1 MKVIVRVR
9 HYRKKHKMSQQFI
22 ADYCCVARETV
33 ANWESGHRLPNIVII
48 KMLADLFNISIEQ
61 LIGCKERYYVLASSL
76 YNEKLTDTSS
86 LSFVLRI
93 IKGIT
98 AVLIMIPLLISIPL
112 KTKENEERR
121 LYHDIVNNNVDLIL
135 QVNCGG
141 IVEEYTF
148 NRIDSK
154 EIKNI
159 TDQHNISEPNH
170 ENIECGYKVKIEN
183 NNTSSIMQAFVG
195 LETISL
201 RIFACTSDEMYKYEE
216 IKYFSCITS
225 YKNIIYLTQSNF
237 HPTMVYDNNFDI
249 LFLLSVNS
257 FYIGSFSYEKG
268 V

>member
-1 MKVIVRVR
+1 MKIIVRVR

-76 YNEKLTDTSS
+76 YNEKLTDTSV

-98 AVLIMIPLLISIPL
+98 TVLIMIPLLISIPL

-159 TDQHNISEPNH
+159 TNQYNISEPNH
-170 ENIECGYKVKIEN
+170 GNIECGYLLENIKIGSNIKSPIYYPNIQMEIN
-183 NNTSSIMQAFVG
+183 
-195 LETISL
+195 
-201 RIFACTSDEMYKYEE
+201 IFIERQQSNVCLDKIYEFKQINSPINKLNLSHYKYNPHLLN
-216 IKYFSCITS
+216 KGC
-225 YKNIIYLTQSNF
+225 
-237 HPTMVYDNNFDI
+237 FDI
-249 LFLLSVNS
+249 ILFSSKDS
-257 FYIGSFSYEKG
+257 FFIGAFPTQN
-268 V
+268 

>member
-1 MKVIVRVR
+1 MKVIVRVK

-48 KMLADLFNISIEQ
+48 KMLADLFNISIEK

-76 YNEKLTDTSS
+76 FNEKLTDTSV

-135 QVNCGG
+135 QVKYNGF
-141 IVEEYTF
+141 VEKYTF

-159 TDQHNISEPNH
+159 TNQYNISEPNH
-170 ENIECGYKVKIEN
+170 ENIECGYKIDNLFIDTIDANPFCN
-183 NNTSSIMQAFVG
+183 NNAYYLNV
-195 LETISL
+195 LTIS
-201 RIFACTSDEMYKYEE
+201 DEHNNKTIQIEE
-216 IKYFSCITS
+216 
-225 YKNIIYLTQSNF
+225 YKNIHCEYNELILIQGKYHPYLQENPNHEIYFFISKHF
-237 HPTMVYDNNFDI
+237 
-249 LFLLSVNS
+249 
-257 FYIGSFSYEKG
+257 FYIGAFPTKF
-268 V
+268 

>member
-1 MKVIVRVR
+1 MKVIVRVK

-76 YNEKLTDTSS
+76 YNEKLTDTSV

-98 AVLIMIPLLISIPL
+98 TVLIMIPLLISIPL

-159 TDQHNISEPNH
+159 TNQYNISEPNH
-170 ENIECGYKVKIEN
+170 ENIECGFYLKRIIYIESSHSQNFIEKEQTFLRVFARSNTKNYK
-183 NNTSSIMQAFVG
+183 
-195 LETISL
+195 
-201 RIFACTSDEMYKYEE
+201 CEE
-216 IKYFSCITS
+216 IKSFVGIPS
-225 YKNIIYLTQSNF
+225 IINQINLVQESFRPTIYDDINF
-237 HPTMVYDNNFDI
+237 EVIFLVANNK
-249 LFLLSVNS
+249 
-257 FYIGSFSYEKG
+257 FYIGAFSTE